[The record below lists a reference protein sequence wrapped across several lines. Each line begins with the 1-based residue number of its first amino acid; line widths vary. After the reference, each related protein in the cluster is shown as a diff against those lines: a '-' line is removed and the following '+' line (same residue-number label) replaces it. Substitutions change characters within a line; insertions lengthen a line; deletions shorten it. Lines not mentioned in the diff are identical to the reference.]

1 MSIIFTEC
9 ELSFSVICNT
19 VIKMNFGQRC
29 FSYFKTFSKKNFIG
43 KCIRVAVPTRIMAYA
58 VTFSFED
65 ENKLDITKNI
75 PDKPIEIP
83 SSDLSHEFFSYSKNL
98 LTSKIPQA
106 IGTFWS
112 LSCHMRTF
120 NTLNCG

>member
-1 MSIIFTEC
+1 MSIIFSEC
-9 ELSFSVICNT
+9 ELFFSVIYNI

-65 ENKLDITKNI
+65 EDKLDITKNI

-83 SSDLSHEFFSYSKNL
+83 SSDLSHEFLMRNSS
-98 LTSKIPQA
+98 I
-106 IGTFWS
+106 
-112 LSCHMRTF
+112 LSEEAASRYTY
-120 NTLNCG
+120 